1 MTFSCFVHFYRKTKF
16 YETDCE
22 ELDEVPIDELC
33 RALPTCRTNQTN
45 VFCNYIR
52 SMRFYLHAF
61 SSTRTHGDV
70 CLSFAFT
77 FRNLDDFQGIAW
89 IKVSIS

>member
-1 MTFSCFVHFYRKTKF
+1 MIVFRKTKF

-22 ELDEVPIDELC
+22 ELDETPIDELC
-33 RALPTCRTNQTN
+33 RALPTCNKTNQTN
-45 VFCNYIR
+45 MFCNYIR

-61 SSTRTHGDV
+61 SSTIGYPSDDV

-89 IKVSIS
+89 IKARCQMGV